1 MVKLECNSVEI
12 HPQLSRNGHPMDDTL
27 VAFLARDKYSS
38 ILIVQSKLKI
48 KNQFFLCEGNALR

>member
-1 MVKLECNSVEI
+1 MGYHGELECNLVEI
-12 HPQLSRNGHPMDDTL
+12 HPQLSHNGHPMDDTL

-48 KNQFFLCEGNALR
+48 KN